1 MKAMQLA
8 RSVCVIG
15 CMSVSLSASAD
26 DRAMTQLDPFVR
38 ATHGDPQ
45 CPEQRPPLLTPEEAR
60 VEAHVRVERGLRC
73 AMDGSCEAGG
83 AYRRDAEINE
93 RASAMIAGDHR
104 FADTSVWVTTTRK
117 WVTLQGCVRSS
128 AQRRALEQLVRNV
141 SNVERVFDELK
152 VRGSH
157 ARASH

>member
-1 MKAMQLA
+1 MKPTQLA
-8 RSVCVIG
+8 RIVCVIA
-15 CMSVSLSASAD
+15 CISVSLGARAD
-26 DRAMTQLDPFVR
+26 DRAMTQLDPFAQ

-93 RASAMIAGDHR
+93 RVSATIAGDRR
-104 FADTSVWVTTTRK
+104 FADTSIWVTTTRK
-117 WVTLQGCVRSS
+117 WVTLQGCVRS
-128 AQRRALEQLVRNV
+128 AGQRRALEKLVRNL
-141 SNVERVFDELK
+141 SNVERVFDEVK
-152 VRGSH
+152 VGGPR
-157 ARASH
+157 ARAPH